1 MYTIYYILYYTAR
14 ELLDFRNQV
23 FVHTT
28 DGGGAGGTFLGVQ
41 VAEAVEAV
49 GKVITRGEALARQLL
64 LTTSAQETVLMPGL
78 VMVRHTASGDG
89 LDREGRDLI

>member
-1 MYTIYYILYYTAR
+1 M
-14 ELLDFRNQV
+14 
-23 FVHTT
+23 HTT
-28 DGGGAGGTFLGVQ
+28 DWGGAGGTFLGIQ

-64 LTTSAQETVLMPGL
+64 LTASAQETVLVPRL

-89 LDREGRDLI
+89 LHREERR